1 MSIALLGE
9 SCTYARFKIYIHIC
23 ALNWMCIYIYIRT
36 QYIITQISYD
46 YTFTF
51 ACHGFWHIAKTY
63 TLTPTLLRRSCWR
76 RTAAVCWQS
85 SPATAPRPCVASRSS
100 RWTWSCESS
109 AAGWSA
115 LTFHSSDFLAFFCGS
130 FQSGK
135 SVENTTEIHRN
146 PRSFGYLGIVDGTK
160 PWLGGPA
167 EARFL
172 NATQLGTWR
181 PTADPCGRSKC
192 AASSLRQLQRSGVRI
207 S

>member
-1 MSIALLGE
+1 
-9 SCTYARFKIYIHIC
+9 
-23 ALNWMCIYIYIRT
+23 MCIKLNVHIYIRT

-115 LTFHSSDFLAFFCGS
+115 LTFHSSDFLAFFVEVSNPGN
-130 FQSGK
+130 QWKTPQK
-135 SVENTTEIHRN
+135 STEICDHSAILALLMGLN
-146 PRSFGYLGIVDGTK
+146 HDWGAPPRPGF
-160 PWLGGPA
+160 W
-167 EARFL
+167 
-172 NATQLGTWR
+172 TQL
-181 PTADPCGRSKC
+181 S
-192 AASSLRQLQRSGVRI
+192 
-207 S
+207 